1 MKLPQISSLEELQLQ
16 KQQLRKKRLELEE
29 QLEGNFSAV
38 KEQMTPGNLLKS
50 AWKSVTGK
58 DSNVPAGSLNGIVAL
73 GSEFLFRRIIRG
85 KSAAPVYSLGFIA
98 ARYAL
103 RYAMKNKKQIYSTLS
118 GVMKSF
124 TSNKKA
130 GKPSFDQSTARDDYY
145 F

>member
-1 MKLPQISSLEELQLQ
+1 MEELKLQ

-38 KEQMTPGNLLKS
+38 KEQLTPGNLLKS

-58 DSNVPAGSLNGIVAL
+58 DSNVPSRSLNGIVAL

-85 KSAAPVYSLGFIA
+85 KSATPVYSLGFIA

-103 RYAMKNKKQIYSTLS
+103 RYAMKNKSK
-118 GVMKSF
+118 F
-124 TSNKKA
+124 TA
-130 GKPSFDQSTARDDYY
+130 PCQE
-145 F
+145 